1 MTCDVSS
8 LRVYA
13 SRARAL
19 PVDPPGRDAEAAGSM
34 PSDAAVNA
42 NSRMRGSG

>member
-19 PVDPPGRDAEAAGSM
+19 PVDPPGRDAEAAGPV
-34 PSDAAVNA
+34 PSDAAVNP
-42 NSRMRGSG
+42 NSLMRADG